1 MTVAVRFEIN
11 GREVALE
18 VDDDELL
25 CTSLRERLDLTG
37 TRVGC
42 HEGVC
47 GSCDVFVEGAVVR
60 SCLML
65 TAQLEGRHVVTV
77 EGLGATDELSPL
89 QQAFVDHGAVQC
101 GFCTSGLLVSAT
113 DLLARNPR
121 PSEAEIVRALAGNL
135 CRCTGYT
142 KVVEAVRAV
151 SVAGPSHG

>member
-1 MTVAVRFEIN
+1 MTVAVRFEVN

-47 GSCDVFVEGAVVR
+47 GSCDVLVEGAVVR

-77 EGLGATDELSPL
+77 EGLGATHELSPL